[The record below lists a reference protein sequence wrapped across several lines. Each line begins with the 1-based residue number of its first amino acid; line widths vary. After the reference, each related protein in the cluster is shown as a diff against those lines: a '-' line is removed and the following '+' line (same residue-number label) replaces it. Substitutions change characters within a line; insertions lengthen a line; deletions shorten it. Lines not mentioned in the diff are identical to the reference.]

1 MHGDGF
7 ADNEA
12 ICNEFADGLAGVG
25 IADFVDLVRI
35 KPDLALSTT
44 NDRGRKTLLSSE
56 IDPLNQM
63 LAVALHS
70 SKFLLWQ
77 VEKGIVGSLL
87 MGLIDNLKVE
97 GKIQIE

>member
-12 ICNEFADGLAGVG
+12 IGNEFADGLAGVG

-35 KPDLALSTT
+35 EPDLALSTA
-44 NDRGRKTLLSSE
+44 NDRGGKALLSSE

-63 LAVALHS
+63 LAVALHYS
-70 SKFLLWQ
+70 TFLLWQ
-77 VEKGIVGSLL
+77 VGKGIAGSLL
-87 MGLIDNLKVE
+87 MGKWRLIVNANRTRL
-97 GKIQIE
+97 